1 MHSTGP
7 TTFADRLIALRMRAL
22 ARDMAATAA
31 RPAPAP
37 STTTATAAAT
47 SGTGTAAAT
56 SAAATA
62 AASVL
67 ETIRTQFTPAPDR
80 PWAGGGHEEPV
91 GLEAKVRARVH
102 SFLQTDYAERALLHT
117 RVANG
122 ERELAAMFLQQEM
135 HAQEIPRIGMTGG
148 ASLEHLVE
156 RARYVVAQ
164 QVENDEATR
173 GHLEDAVGSHHD
185 TLWHGAMQRTA

>member
-1 MHSTGP
+1 MQAQGSKKTRWTPAERGSGGCERETG
-7 TTFADRLIALRMRAL
+7 LE
-22 ARDMAATAA
+22 
-31 RPAPAP
+31 
-37 STTTATAAAT
+37 
-47 SGTGTAAAT
+47 
-56 SAAATA
+56 SAASKFSRNCKRVLTRSATRA
-62 AASVL
+62 KL
-67 ETIRTQFTPAPDR
+67 ETKQDMLQYVPS
-80 PWAGGGHEEPV
+80 V
-91 GLEAKVRARVH
+91 EAKVRARVH
-102 SFLQTDYAERALLHT
+102 SFLRTDYAERALLHT

-185 TLWHGAMQRTA
+185 TLWHSAMQRTA